1 MKGMLM
7 GARCCKAGGVL
18 LALVALGGC
27 ASSAK
32 PTTDDTEAFASRII
46 ADKVSVAVN
55 SQHNYVSRLN
65 ADRVQAASRQA
76 AVDTDQVDIDFI
88 GKPQELL
95 QTFASRYGYAYV
107 ESGKR
112 VDLKPINVWVRRAT
126 PINVL
131 KDVGAQIDTGADVVL
146 DKSTNT
152 LRLIYKPVPLALG
165 RG

>member
-1 MKGMLM
+1 M
-7 GARCCKAGGVL
+7 GARAFKVGGVL
-18 LALVALGGC
+18 LAMVALGGC

-32 PTTDDTEAFASRII
+32 PTTEDTEAFASRII

-55 SQHNYVSRLN
+55 SQHAYVSRLN
-65 ADRVQAASRQA
+65 ADRARVASRQA

-112 VDLKPINVWVRRAT
+112 VDLKPINVWVRKAT
-126 PINVL
+126 PINVV

>member
-7 GARCCKAGGVL
+7 GARGCKAGSML
-18 LALVALGGC
+18 LALFVLGGC

-46 ADKVSVAVN
+46 ADKVAVAVN
-55 SQHNYVSRLN
+55 SQHNYVSSLT
-65 ADRVQAASRQA
+65 ADRVKAASRQA

-112 VDLKPINVWVRRAT
+112 VDLKPINIWVRKAT

-131 KDVGAQIDTGADVVL
+131 KDVGVQIDTGADVVL

>member
-1 MKGMLM
+1 MKGILI
-7 GARCCKAGGVL
+7 GARAFKVGGVL
-18 LALVALGGC
+18 LAMVALGGC

-32 PTTDDTEAFASRII
+32 PTTEDTEAFASRII

-55 SQHNYVSRLN
+55 SQHAYVSRLN
-65 ADRVQAASRQA
+65 ADRARVASRQA

-112 VDLKPINVWVRRAT
+112 VDLKPINVWVRKAT
-126 PINVL
+126 PINVV

>member
-7 GARCCKAGGVL
+7 GVRGCKAGSVL

-32 PTTDDTEAFASRII
+32 PTTEDTEAFASRII

-95 QTFASRYGYAYV
+95 QTFASRYGYTYV

-112 VDLKPINVWVRRAT
+112 VDLKPINVWVRKAT

>member
-1 MKGMLM
+1 MKGILI
-7 GARCCKAGGVL
+7 GARAFKVGGVL
-18 LALVALGGC
+18 LAMVALGGC

-32 PTTDDTEAFASRII
+32 PTTEDTEAFASRII

-55 SQHNYVSRLN
+55 SQHAYVSRLN
-65 ADRVQAASRQA
+65 ADRARVASRQA
-76 AVDTDQVDIDFI
+76 AVDTDQVDIVFI

-112 VDLKPINVWVRRAT
+112 VDLKPINVWVRKAT